1 MSTHPAPDTPRV
13 DPHVWGRSTGTP
25 ITGAVIHAGRRD
37 VFLPAKDIPAII
49 DRLEAI
55 YALSK

>member
-1 MSTHPAPDTPRV
+1 M
-13 DPHVWGRSTGTP
+13 
-25 ITGAVIHAGRRD
+25 GAVIHAGRRD